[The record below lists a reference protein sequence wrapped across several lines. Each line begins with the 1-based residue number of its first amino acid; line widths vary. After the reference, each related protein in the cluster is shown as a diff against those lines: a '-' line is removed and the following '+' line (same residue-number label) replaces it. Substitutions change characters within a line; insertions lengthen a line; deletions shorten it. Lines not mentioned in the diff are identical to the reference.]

1 MKRGVKREVDDNEDV
16 ESVNSEEFNDML
28 DRMGSGQD
36 FDDLDIAADIVPR
49 KKKKGKMDEDFD
61 DNEEDNDED
70 SDDQSQDDDIADND
84 DASED
89 LDEDNIADDDEL
101 QDLSDIDLVDIDND
115 EDFSDMEFNDSDDGE
130 VLDNE
135 LISDLNRKLLAN
147 KNSKSKEKKKGRGI
161 DSDIFVSAEK
171 FAEMLEEQS
180 KTRGKHGGS
189 NTFNSSDGAS
199 VKQIDWETKRH
210 QRLKGSFGKNKR
222 KSVQFNNK
230 QVKRS
235 KR

>member
-1 MKRGVKREVDDNEDV
+1 M
-16 ESVNSEEFNDML
+16 
-28 DRMGSGQD
+28 
-36 FDDLDIAADIVPR
+36 
-49 KKKKGKMDEDFD
+49 
-61 DNEEDNDED
+61 
-70 SDDQSQDDDIADND
+70 ADND
-84 DASED
+84 DTSED
-89 LDEDNIADDDEL
+89 LDKDNIADDEL

-115 EDFSDMEFNDSDDGE
+115 EDLSDMEFNDSDDGE
-130 VLDNE
+130 VLDDE
-135 LISDLNRKLLAN
+135 LISDLNKKL

-180 KTRGKHGGS
+180 KSRGKHGSS

-199 VKQIDWETKRH
+199 VKQIDWEMKRD
-210 QRLKGSFGKNKR
+210 QRLKGSFSKNKR
-222 KSVQFNNK
+222 KSAQFNNK